1 MKILKKIHDLK
12 KAIKN
17 DSNLGYV
24 PTMGGLHEGHIS
36 LIKKSKKK
44 CKRTLVSIF
53 VNPKQFN
60 SKKDF
65 DKYPRNLL
73 NDLYILDKLKVD
85 YVFLPKK
92 NEIFKKKRLIK
103 IKLKKSEKI
112 LCAKFRKGHFEGV
125 LDIMDRF
132 IKLIKPNYIF
142 LGEKDFQ
149 QIFLIKKL
157 IKNKYKS
164 LIYSCKTIRD
174 NNYAPLSTR
183 NYLLSKRDLY
193 KVGSISRI
201 LKKLKIDIGN
211 KPLFKKYLFSFKK
224 ELSQKFKIKVEYLDC
239 RDEKTLITS
248 NIKKKYRIFI
258 AYYINK
264 VRLIDNL

>member
-65 DKYPRNLL
+65 EKYPRNLL

-92 NEIFKKKRLIK
+92 NEIFKKK
-103 IKLKKSEKI
+103 
-112 LCAKFRKGHFEGV
+112 
-125 LDIMDRF
+125 
-132 IKLIKPNYIF
+132 
-142 LGEKDFQ
+142 KD
-149 QIFLIKKL
+149 
-157 IKNKYKS
+157 
-164 LIYSCKTIRD
+164 
-174 NNYAPLSTR
+174 
-183 NYLLSKRDLY
+183 
-193 KVGSISRI
+193 
-201 LKKLKIDIGN
+201 
-211 KPLFKKYLFSFKK
+211 
-224 ELSQKFKIKVEYLDC
+224 
-239 RDEKTLITS
+239 
-248 NIKKKYRIFI
+248 
-258 AYYINK
+258 
-264 VRLIDNL
+264 